1 MMITDYSSACWDA
14 YYLEKPIL
22 FYQFDLKQYNETNG
36 SYVNMEKDLFG
47 DRCTKQ
53 NELVRLIREYTENGF
68 QEKPAYAAMR
78 NNLFVARDHDN
89 CKRTYEYIK
98 SQGY

>member
-1 MMITDYSSACWDA
+1 
-14 YYLEKPIL
+14 
-22 FYQFDLKQYNETNG
+22 
-36 SYVNMEKDLFG
+36 MEKDLFG
-47 DRCTKQ
+47 DRCTNR
-53 NELVRLIREYTENGF
+53 NELIRLIREYTENGF